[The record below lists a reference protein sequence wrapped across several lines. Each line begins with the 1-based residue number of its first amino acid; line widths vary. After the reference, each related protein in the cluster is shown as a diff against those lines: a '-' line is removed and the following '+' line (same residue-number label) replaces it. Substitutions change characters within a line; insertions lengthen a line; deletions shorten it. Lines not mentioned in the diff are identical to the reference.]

1 MPRADFDRDLRMLQ
15 DDILM
20 LGSMVEKAIMT
31 SLDSLQRRDLDL
43 SKEIVA
49 GDDLID
55 NKTFEIED
63 KCINLI
69 ATQQP
74 LAIDL
79 RIIISM
85 LHISQELERMGDYA
99 EGIAKISIAMGDEPP
114 LKKLI
119 DIPRMGQKSSNMV
132 KLSLDSLVNRDLV
145 TAQVVLKD
153 DDEIDA
159 LYDQVYRELLTF
171 MIEDPK
177 SIKRGTYLL
186 WVAHDLER
194 IADRATNIAERVIF
208 LVTGRLAGSLVK
220 DTTDI
225 SNEE

>member
-31 SLDSLQRRDLDL
+31 SLDALQRRDLDL
-43 SKEIVA
+43 SKEIIA
-49 GDDLID
+49 GDDHID
-55 NKTFEIED
+55 NKRFEIED

-79 RIIISM
+79 RIIITM

-99 EGIAKISIAMGDEPP
+99 EGIAKISLAMGDEPP

-132 KLSLDSLVNRDLV
+132 RLSLDSLVNRDLV

-159 LYDQVYRELLTF
+159 LYEQVYRELLTF

-177 SIKRGTYLL
+177 SIRRGTYLI

-208 LVTGRLAGSLVK
+208 LVTGRLADSLVK
-220 DTTDI
+220 ET
-225 SNEE
+225 SSMNNEE